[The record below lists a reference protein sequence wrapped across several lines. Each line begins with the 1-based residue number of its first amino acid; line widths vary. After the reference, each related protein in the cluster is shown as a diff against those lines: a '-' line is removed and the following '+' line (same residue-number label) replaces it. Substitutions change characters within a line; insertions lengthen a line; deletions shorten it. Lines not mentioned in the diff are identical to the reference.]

1 MSAKGSRNC
10 TRGTGDLKFEL
21 FTVKTKDEQPETSDG
36 ILEGRGK
43 LKKGRLNHSID
54 WSGSEPENS
63 KAR

>member
-1 MSAKGSRNC
+1 MLKGQENC
-10 TRGTGDLKFEL
+10 TRGAGGLKFEL